1 MIKRVKSILI
11 SAVVITLNEER
22 NIARCIDA
30 LEGIAD
36 EIVVLDSGSTD
47 ATRRICEQ
55 KGVAF
60 HTRPFDDY
68 AEQKNRAAALA
79 KHDFILSV
87 DADEAPSETLR
98 ASIFAA
104 KAGPKA
110 DVYSMNRLT
119 SYCGRWV
126 KHCGWYPDT
135 KIRLY
140 DRRKAQWTGK
150 RIHEKVTP
158 DAGARHAK
166 LEGDLLHYSFYTID
180 QHMATVNRFS
190 TLKAELLHEKGR
202 GASIAKMI
210 LSAPVKFLKIFLF
223 KAGFLDGSAG
233 FHIAVN
239 SAHGDYLK
247 YAKLRELQ
255 KGSR

>member
-1 MIKRVKSILI
+1 MPSIQI
-11 SAVVITLNEER
+11 SATVITLNEER

-30 LEGIAD
+30 LKKIAD

-47 ATRRICEQ
+47 GTQRICEE
-55 KGVAF
+55 KGVTF

-68 AEQKNRAAALA
+68 AAQKNQAADLA
-79 KHDFILSV
+79 THDFILSV
-87 DADEAPSETLR
+87 DADEAPSDLLR

-104 KAGPKA
+104 KANPTA
-110 DVYSMNRLT
+110 DVYSMDRLT
-119 SYCGRWV
+119 SYCGHWV

-158 DAGARHAK
+158 ETSARLAR

-202 GASIAKMI
+202 GAPFLKMI
-210 LSAPVKFLKIFLF
+210 LSAPVKFLKIFVF

-247 YAKLRELQ
+247 YAKLRELR
-255 KGSR
+255 KAKR

>member
-1 MIKRVKSILI
+1 MPSIQI
-11 SAVVITLNEER
+11 SATVITLNEER

-30 LEGIAD
+30 LKKIAD

-47 ATRRICEQ
+47 GTQRICEE
-55 KGVAF
+55 KGVTF

-68 AEQKNRAAALA
+68 AAQKNQAADLA
-79 KHDFILSV
+79 THDFILSV
-87 DADEAPSETLR
+87 DADEAPSDLLR

-104 KAGPKA
+104 KANQTA
-110 DVYSMNRLT
+110 DVYSMDRLT
-119 SYCGRWV
+119 SYCGHWV

-158 DAGARHAK
+158 ETGARLAR

-202 GASIAKMI
+202 GAPFLKMI
-210 LSAPVKFLKIFLF
+210 LSAPVKFLKIFVF

-247 YAKLRELQ
+247 YAKLRELR
-255 KGSR
+255 KAKR